1 MYTEECQNYIK
12 DKWNRNTEC
21 RFSVTHIDPEEV
33 DNLIVIHINGSSRYA
48 AIKPFQQLFNQNAI
62 GE

>member
-1 MYTEECQNYIK
+1 MK

-21 RFSVTHIDPEEV
+21 RFLVTHIDPEEV
-33 DNLIVIHINGSSRYA
+33 DKLIVIHVNGSSKYA
-48 AIKPFQQLFNQNAI
+48 TIKPFQQLFNQNAI